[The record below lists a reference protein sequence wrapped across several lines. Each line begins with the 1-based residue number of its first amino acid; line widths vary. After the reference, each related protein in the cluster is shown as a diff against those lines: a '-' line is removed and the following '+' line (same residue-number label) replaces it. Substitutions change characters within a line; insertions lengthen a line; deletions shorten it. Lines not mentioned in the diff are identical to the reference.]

1 MTSTIIKRRWF
12 LGMATLAILIGLL
25 AVMASGGPS
34 ASAAPGTL
42 LHVDGPSNQIHL
54 DSAAIVKVTKINA

>member
-1 MTSTIIKRRWF
+1 
-12 LGMATLAILIGLL
+12 MATLAILIGLL